1 MTPTTDYGVAMAN
14 TIEINQSLHMLDDLL
29 RDVSQHLADPSRA
42 NRRAAALKLERI
54 VAIASTLAAT
64 VHAPSH

>member
-1 MTPTTDYGVAMAN
+1 MAS
-14 TIEINQSLHMLDDLL
+14 TVEINDVLHRLDDLL
-29 RDVSQHLADPSRA
+29 RDISEHLADPSRA

-64 VHAPSH
+64 IHTPRQ

>member
-1 MTPTTDYGVAMAN
+1 MNNLNDALR
-14 TIEINQSLHMLDDLL
+14 QLDGLL
-29 RDVSQHLADPSRA
+29 RDVGEHMTQPSKA

-64 VHAPSH
+64 IHTPQQ